1 VGQDGSTT
9 LNGSSKALSSGADR
23 ELFHSLRQGA
33 SAILIGGNTARTEP
47 YELTPV
53 PLVIVSASNQIPTKI
68 RKNPLVNIWD
78 LSPLEAVMRIQ
89 DQFGEEIL
97 IEGGP
102 ELVFELLDGDVID
115 EIYLTQSLAKG
126 GENQISIKNL
136 TNGFNEVSRKELDG
150 ESFIHLKRER

>member
-1 VGQDGSTT
+1 
-9 LNGSSKALSSGADR
+9 
-23 ELFHSLRQGA
+23 
-33 SAILIGGNTARTEP
+33 
-47 YELTPV
+47 
-53 PLVIVSASNQIPTKI
+53 
-68 RKNPLVNIWD
+68 
-78 LSPLEAVMRIQ
+78 MRIQ